1 MGAFLSAP
9 PVLATDRALGG
20 WQPSGAVYVLLH
32 RHGLPC
38 LCRNSSICFSGWAEW
53 QLVRFACLPL
63 VRASLLAISA
73 QTGDLWR
80 HQINMSAS
88 LPQEATPVWGRWA
101 AGLEKQV
108 FLTPVIGKSVMLPDR
123 KKQAP
128 CHCGSGGHS
137 GHLFSFPWPLPFPL
151 GICVLLSLV
160 RLFSVS

>member
-1 MGAFLSAP
+1 MQGWQGPVVGSWSCPREACTLGSRSPSPMAEDLPHCALNAETESVQGMGAFLSAP

-20 WQPSGAVYVLLH
+20 WQPSGAVCVLPH
-32 RHGLPC
+32 RHSLPC

-88 LPQEATPVWGRWA
+88 LPQEATLCGGG
-101 AGLEKQV
+101 GL
-108 FLTPVIGKSVMLPDR
+108 LAWR
-123 KKQAP
+123 NR
-128 CHCGSGGHS
+128 
-137 GHLFSFPWPLPFPL
+137 FSS
-151 GICVLLSLV
+151 LLLLASQ
-160 RLFSVS
+160 